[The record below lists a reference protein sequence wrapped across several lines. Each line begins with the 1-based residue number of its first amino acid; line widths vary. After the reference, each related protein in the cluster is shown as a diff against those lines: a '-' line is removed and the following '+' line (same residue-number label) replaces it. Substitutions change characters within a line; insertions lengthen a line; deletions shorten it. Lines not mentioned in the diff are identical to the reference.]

1 MPSSGGRS
9 LGSNIERQLG
19 CFKQINA
26 GGAYSCMNEAQVVRN
41 SWSAVLNGGKRL
53 IAVIHAEDASKS
65 GARYLEG
72 SSQNSESSHTTSF
85 INAPLSNS
93 APFQR
98 LASRGNK
105 VAY

>member
-26 GGAYSCMNEAQVVRN
+26 GGTYSCMNEAQVVRN

-53 IAVIHAEDASKS
+53 IAVIRVLGCLFNRDA
-65 GARYLEG
+65 GTDHVMNGVAR
-72 SSQNSESSHTTSF
+72 
-85 INAPLSNS
+85 
-93 APFQR
+93 
-98 LASRGNK
+98 
-105 VAY
+105 

>member
-9 LGSNIERQLG
+9 LESNVERQLG

-53 IAVIHAEDASKS
+53 IAVI
-65 GARYLEG
+65 
-72 SSQNSESSHTTSF
+72 Q
-85 INAPLSNS
+85 
-93 APFQR
+93 QR
-98 LASRGNK
+98 KENNIIRPVKAVHDLVHWG
-105 VAY
+105 